1 MGKWLIMEKNVLAIV
16 EFLGVVSYEIF
27 VAYVMKAFCPM
38 QQKRKAIYLFWA
50 LFPLA
55 LMTMLH
61 GENIGNDTH
70 AYTELFDAVRSMT
83 LAQAL
88 SNGRFEKGYML
99 FTYILTRICSTR
111 QSVLIAEG
119 MIVYLSFARWLSKW
133 SKAPGMVVCLI
144 VEMLVID
151 EWMSVLRQALAMA
164 ILFFAFDAL
173 VEKKL
178 LRFYILVVLAAQFHA
193 ISYVFLLTYPMLW
206 WFREYKLGQARQL
219 KKNWDYEKLM
229 IVCAIEIT
237 LLLQPMLKLLLR
249 LFPKYQYYVSGAYMD
264 GQARI
269 AIVVKIIIYGMM
281 LIVPLWIRRIW
292 NKGREGTRDVALY
305 RMSIANIVLLVAAN
319 QATILTRISDVFL
332 IYAIMYSSEHV
343 SRLQYGKNRKLLTAA
358 ILILFA
364 LYGVIATIYRTPSWQ
379 TTYPFE
385 WWT

>member
-1 MGKWLIMEKNVLAIV
+1 MGKWLIMEESVLAIV
-16 EFLGVVSYEIF
+16 EFLGVVSYEVL
-27 VAYVMKAFCPM
+27 VAYAMKAFCPM

-61 GENIGNDTH
+61 GENIGNDTR
-70 AYTELFDAVRSMT
+70 AYTELFDTVRSMT
-83 LAQAL
+83 LAQVL

-119 MIVYLSFARWLSKW
+119 AIVYLSFARWLSKW

-151 EWMSVLRQALAMA
+151 GWMSVLRQALAMA

-173 VEKKL
+173 VEKRPI
-178 LRFYILVVLAAQFHA
+178 RFCILVVLAAQFHA
-193 ISYVFLLTYPMLW
+193 ASYVFLLTYPMLW
-206 WFREYKLGQARQL
+206 WLKESCAGQL
-219 KKNWDYEKLM
+219 KKNWIYEKLM
-229 IVCAIEIT
+229 AASAIGIA
-237 LLLQPMLKLLLR
+237 LLLQPVLKLLLK
-249 LFPKYQYYVSGAYMD
+249 LFPKYQYYISGAYMD
-264 GQARI
+264 GQARV
-269 AIVVKIIIYGMM
+269 AIILKIIICGLM
-281 LIVPLWIRRIW
+281 LIVPLWIRKIW
-292 NKGREGTRDVALY
+292 NRSHQNTCELALY

-332 IYAIMYSSEHV
+332 IYAIMYSSEQV
-343 SRLQYGKNRKLLTAA
+343 SKLQHGKNRELLTVVM
-358 ILILFA
+358 LISFA
-364 LYGVIATIYRTPSWQ
+364 LYGVVVTVYRTPAWQ

-385 WWT
+385 WWI

>member
-1 MGKWLIMEKNVLAIV
+1 MLAVV
-16 EFLGVVSYEIF
+16 EFLGLVTYEIL
-27 VAYVMKAFCPM
+27 MAFFMGAFHPM
-38 QQKRKAIYLFWA
+38 ENAKKKRYLFLA

-55 LMTMLH
+55 AMTMFH
-61 GENIGNDTH
+61 SENIGNDTR
-70 AYTELFDAVRSMT
+70 AYTDLFEAVKEMT
-83 LAQAL
+83 LKMAL
-88 SNGRFEKGYML
+88 SDGRFEKGYML
-99 FTYILTRICSTR
+99 FTYVLTRLFSSR

-119 MIVYLSFARWLSKW
+119 AIVYLSLARWLNKW
-133 SKAPGMVVCLI
+133 CKAPGLFVCLI
-144 VEMLVID
+144 VEMLEID
-151 EWMSVLRQALAMA
+151 GWMSVLRQALAMA

-193 ISYVFLLTYPMLW
+193 VSYVFLLTYPMLW

-281 LIVPLWIRRIW
+281 LIIPLWIRRIW
-292 NKGREGTRDVALY
+292 NKGREGTYDVALY
-305 RMSIANIVLLVAAN
+305 RMSIANIVLLAAAN
-319 QATILTRISDVFL
+319 QATIITRIAGMFS
-332 IYAIMYSSEHV
+332 IYAILGCSEQV
-343 SRLQYGKNRKLLTAA
+343 AMLQYGKNRKLLTAA

-364 LYGVIATIYRTPSWQ
+364 LYGMIVTVYRTPAWQ